1 MLTKKEKKEYVF
13 KKLNEFLKP
22 QGYYLVK
29 TGLDPSFILK
39 ENDKIVYFFSKLMI
53 SIKIVEEI
61 IFEIK
66 KPDQD
71 YSHIDNK
78 KYFLTTVFDGE
89 TKMPE
94 GYYRGIGY
102 DVNTQEELEFFT
114 EWILN
119 YLKTDGQKFIETY
132 SYLPNILKKMDELTA
147 QGKTWQNM
155 ENGILSGS
163 LDAEFRGLIIAKLCT
178 DPNFQKKVEMCD
190 TVFNE
195 SCYEEW
201 LPYYEKLKERLK
213 SVESIYNV

>member
-39 ENDKIVYFFSKLMI
+39 ENDKIVYFFFNFKDMGQIAFSKLMI

-102 DVNTQEELEFFT
+102 DVNTQEDLEFFT

-119 YLKTDGQKFIETY
+119 YLKTDAQKFIETY
-132 SYLPNILKKMDELTA
+132 SYLPNILKKWMSL
-147 QGKTWQNM
+147 QLKGKLGKIEKM
-155 ENGILSGS
+155 EYCQVL
-163 LDAEFRGLIIAKLCT
+163 
-178 DPNFQKKVEMCD
+178 
-190 TVFNE
+190 
-195 SCYEEW
+195 
-201 LPYYEKLKERLK
+201 
-213 SVESIYNV
+213 